1 MTQNAGW
8 GSTGAPG
15 PGGPAGPGGA
25 PHWGGWAPPPPPQ
38 PGTVPLKPLGLGDVV
53 SATFA
58 TLGRHWKQLAGVM
71 LAVLGLCLLV
81 MGLLAGVAVA
91 AVYDHIEPVFDP
103 PYGQDPA
110 AEHLTPIIVAGVT
123 LFVLLFAVGLLSM
136 AVVTAACP
144 AVLQQAVLGR
154 PTTFRAT
161 WRTALRRTPSVLG
174 TLVLTGLIAGAPVL
188 AAMAVWIPVMVVS
201 VSGDDPSPAALV
213 LLPVL
218 LLPAAA
224 VSVWLG
230 TRLSLAPA
238 VAVMENAGPGTALRR
253 SAALVKGDWWRI
265 FGITLV
271 GSMIAMSIAYMIQ
284 MPFQLIGTFGMIP
297 IMAETGEV
305 AEGSGPPT
313 GMIVALAFAFLC
325 IMVGGGVSQMFQ
337 IGYTQLFS
345 NLLYVDQRIRR
356 ENLAQAILAELAAP
370 APAAGPVPTPANPPA
385 DTPATPPADTP
396 ADTLAHTLTDSDA
409 PTVAHPDR
417 PGPRP
422 EPKTEPEPETEPDT
436 LPDRPKDD

>member
-1 MTQNAGW
+1 MTQNTGW
-8 GSTGAPG
+8 GSTGAHG
-15 PGGPAGPGGA
+15 PGWPGGPGGA
-25 PHWGGWAPPPPPQ
+25 PQWGGWAPPPPPQ

-58 TLGRHWKQLAGVM
+58 TFGRYWKQLAGVM

-81 MGLLAGVAVA
+81 MALLAGVAVA

-110 AEHLTPIIVAGVT
+110 AEHLTPFIVAGVT

-136 AVVTAACP
+136 AMLTAVCP

-154 PTTFRAT
+154 PTTFRAM
-161 WRTALRRTPSVLG
+161 WRAALRRTPSVLG
-174 TLVLTGLIAGAPVL
+174 TLLLTGLIAGAPVL

-218 LLPAAA
+218 LLPAIA

-238 VAVMENAGPGTALRR
+238 VAVMEKAAPVTALRR

-284 MPFQLIGTFGMIP
+284 MPFQLVGTFGMIP
-297 IMAETGEV
+297 LMAGAGEG
-305 AEGSGPPT
+305 AEGAGPST
-313 GMIVALAFAFLC
+313 GMIVALVFGILC
-325 IMVGGGVSQMFQ
+325 LMAGAGVSQMFQ

-356 ENLAQAILAELAAP
+356 ENLAQALLAELAAQ
-370 APAAGPVPTPANPPA
+370 APAAGPVPTPAEPPA
-385 DTPATPPADTP
+385 DTLTD
-396 ADTLAHTLTDSDA
+396 TLTDADA

-417 PGPRP
+417 PQPRP
-422 EPKTEPEPETEPDT
+422 EPEPDT

>member
-1 MTQNAGW
+1 MTQNTGW
-8 GSTGAPG
+8 GSTGAHG
-15 PGGPAGPGGA
+15 PGWPGGPGGA
-25 PHWGGWAPPPPPQ
+25 PQWGGWAPPPPPQ

-58 TLGRHWKQLAGVM
+58 TFGRYWKQLAGVM

-81 MGLLAGVAVA
+81 MALLAGVAVA

-110 AEHLTPIIVAGVT
+110 AEHLTPFIVAGVT

-136 AVVTAACP
+136 AMLTAVCP

-154 PTTFRAT
+154 PTTFRAM

-174 TLVLTGLIAGAPVL
+174 ALVLTGLIAGAPVL

-218 LLPAAA
+218 LLPTIA

-238 VAVMENAGPGTALRR
+238 VAVMEKATPVTALRR

-284 MPFQLIGTFGMIP
+284 MPFQLVGTFGMIP
-297 IMAETGEV
+297 LMAEAGEG
-305 AEGSGPPT
+305 AEGAGPST
-313 GMIVALAFAFLC
+313 GMIVALVFGILC
-325 IMVGGGVSQMFQ
+325 LMVGGGVSQMFQ

-356 ENLAQAILAELAAP
+356 ENLAQALLAELAAQ
-370 APAAGPVPTPANPPA
+370 APTAGPVPTPSEPPA
-385 DTPATPPADTP
+385 EPP
-396 ADTLAHTLTDSDA
+396 ADTLAHTLTDADA

-417 PGPRP
+417 PQPRP
-422 EPKTEPEPETEPDT
+422 EPEPDT

>member
-1 MTQNAGW
+1 MTQNTGW
-8 GSTGAPG
+8 GSTGAHG
-15 PGGPAGPGGA
+15 PGWPGGPGGA
-25 PHWGGWAPPPPPQ
+25 PQWGGWAPPPPPQ

-58 TLGRHWKQLAGVM
+58 TFGRYWKQLAGVM

-81 MGLLAGVAVA
+81 MALLAGVAVA

-110 AEHLTPIIVAGVT
+110 AEHLTPFIVAGVT

-136 AVVTAACP
+136 AMLTAVCP

-174 TLVLTGLIAGAPVL
+174 ALVLTGLIAGAPVL

-218 LLPAAA
+218 LLPTIA

-238 VAVMENAGPGTALRR
+238 VAVMEKATPVTSLRR

-271 GSMIAMSIAYMIQ
+271 GGMIAMSIAYMIQ
-284 MPFQLIGTFGMIP
+284 MPFQLVGTFGMIP
-297 IMAETGEV
+297 LMAEAGEG
-305 AEGSGPPT
+305 AEGAGPST
-313 GMIVALAFAFLC
+313 GMIVALVFGILC
-325 IMVGGGVSQMFQ
+325 LMVGGGVSQMFQ

-356 ENLAQAILAELAAP
+356 ENLAQALLAELAAQ
-370 APAAGPVPTPANPPA
+370 APTAGPVPTPSEPPSE
-385 DTPATPPADTP
+385 PP
-396 ADTLAHTLTDSDA
+396 ADTLAHTLTDADADADA

-417 PGPRP
+417 PQPRP
-422 EPKTEPEPETEPDT
+422 EPEPDT

>member
-1 MTQNAGW
+1 MTQNTGW

-15 PGGPAGPGGA
+15 PGGPGGA
-25 PHWGGWAPPPPPQ
+25 PHWGGWAPPPPPR
-38 PGTVPLKPLGLGDVV
+38 PGTVPLKPLALGDVV
-53 SATFA
+53 SASFA
-58 TLGRHWKQLAGVM
+58 TFGRYWKQLVGVM

-81 MGLLAGVAVA
+81 MTLLAGVAVA

-123 LFVLLFAVGLLSM
+123 LFVLLLAAGLPSTAMLTAV
-136 AVVTAACP
+136 CP

-154 PTTFRAT
+154 PTTFRAM

-174 TLVLTGLIAGAPVL
+174 ALLLTGLIAGAPVL
-188 AAMAVWIPVMVVS
+188 AAMAVWIPVMIVS

-218 LLPAAA
+218 LLPAIA

-238 VAVMENAGPGTALRR
+238 VAVMEKAAPVTALRR
-253 SAALVKGDWWRI
+253 SAALVKGYWWRI

-271 GSMIAMSIAYMIQ
+271 GSMIATSIAYMIQ
-284 MPFQLIGTFGMIP
+284 MPFQLVGTFGMIP
-297 IMAETGEV
+297 LMAEAGEG
-305 AEGSGPPT
+305 AEGAGPST
-313 GMIVALAFAFLC
+313 GMIVALVFGFLC
-325 IMVGGGVSQMFQ
+325 IMVGAGVSQMFQ

-345 NLLYVDQRIRR
+345 SLLYVDQRIRR
-356 ENLAQAILAELAAP
+356 ENLAQVLLAELSAQAP
-370 APAAGPVPTPANPPA
+370 ATGPV
-385 DTPATPPADTP
+385 ATPSDTP
-396 ADTLAHTLTDSDA
+396 ADTLAHTLTDADA

-417 PGPRP
+417 PERRP
-422 EPKTEPEPETEPDT
+422 EPEPDT
-436 LPDRPKDD
+436 LPDRPTDD

>member
-1 MTQNAGW
+1 M
-8 GSTGAPG
+8 
-15 PGGPAGPGGA
+15 
-25 PHWGGWAPPPPPQ
+25 
-38 PGTVPLKPLGLGDVV
+38 PLKPLALGDVV
-53 SATFA
+53 SASFA
-58 TLGRHWKQLAGVM
+58 TFGRYWKQLVGVM

-81 MGLLAGVAVA
+81 MTLLAGVAVA

-123 LFVLLFAVGLLSM
+123 LFVLLLAAGLLSTAM
-136 AVVTAACP
+136 LTAVCP

-154 PTTFRAT
+154 PTTFRAM

-174 TLVLTGLIAGAPVL
+174 ALLLTGLIAGAPVL
-188 AAMAVWIPVMVVS
+188 AAMAVWIPVMIVS

-218 LLPAAA
+218 LLPAIA

-238 VAVMENAGPGTALRR
+238 VAVMEKAAPVTALRR

-271 GSMIAMSIAYMIQ
+271 GSMIATSIAYMIQ
-284 MPFQLIGTFGMIP
+284 MPFQLVGTFGMIP
-297 IMAETGEV
+297 LMAEAGEG
-305 AEGSGPPT
+305 AEGAGPST
-313 GMIVALAFAFLC
+313 GMIVALVFGFLC
-325 IMVGGGVSQMFQ
+325 IMVGAGVSQMFQ

-345 NLLYVDQRIRR
+345 SLLYVDQRIRR
-356 ENLAQAILAELAAP
+356 ENLAQVLLAELAAQ
-370 APAAGPVPTPANPPA
+370 APATGPV
-385 DTPATPPADTP
+385 ATPSDTP
-396 ADTLAHTLTDSDA
+396 ADTLAHTLTDADA

-417 PGPRP
+417 PERRP
-422 EPKTEPEPETEPDT
+422 EPEPDT
-436 LPDRPKDD
+436 LPDRPTDD

>member
-1 MTQNAGW
+1 M
-8 GSTGAPG
+8 
-15 PGGPAGPGGA
+15 
-25 PHWGGWAPPPPPQ
+25 
-38 PGTVPLKPLGLGDVV
+38 PLKPLGLGEVV
-53 SATFA
+53 SASFA
-58 TLGRHWKQLAGVM
+58 TFGRYWKQLAGVM

-81 MGLLAGVAVA
+81 MALLAGVAVA

-110 AEHLTPIIVAGVT
+110 AEHLTPVIVAGVT

-136 AVVTAACP
+136 AVLTAVCP

-154 PTTFRAT
+154 PTTFRAM
-161 WRTALRRTPSVLG
+161 WRTTLRRTPAVLG
-174 TLVLTGLIAGAPVL
+174 TLLLTGLIAGAPVL
-188 AAMAVWIPVMVVS
+188 AAMAVWIPLMVVS
-201 VSGDDPSPAALV
+201 VAGDDPSPAALI

-218 LLPAAA
+218 LLPAIA

-238 VAVMENAGPGTALRR
+238 VAVMEKAAPVTALRR

-284 MPFQLIGTFGMIP
+284 MPFQLVGTFGMIP
-297 IMAETGEV
+297 LMAEAGEG
-305 AEGSGPPT
+305 AEGADPST
-313 GMIVALAFAFLC
+313 GMIVALVFGILC

-356 ENLAQAILAELAAP
+356 ENLAQALLAELAAQ
-370 APAAGPVPTPANPPA
+370 APGTDTDTGPVPTPAEPPA
-385 DTPATPPADTP
+385 DT
-396 ADTLAHTLTDSDA
+396 LSDA
-409 PTVAHPDR
+409 DAPALAHPDR
-417 PGPRP
+417 PQPRP
-422 EPKTEPEPETEPDT
+422 EPEPDT
-436 LPDRPKDD
+436 LPDRPTDD

>member
-1 MTQNAGW
+1 MTQNTGW

-15 PGGPAGPGGA
+15 PGGPGGA

-58 TLGRHWKQLAGVM
+58 TLGRYWKQLAGVM

-81 MGLLAGVAVA
+81 MALLAGVAVA

-110 AEHLTPIIVAGVT
+110 TEHLTPVIVAGVT

-136 AVVTAACP
+136 AMLTAVCP

-154 PTTFRAT
+154 PATFRAM
-161 WRTALRRTPSVLG
+161 WRTALGRTPSVLG

-218 LLPAAA
+218 LLPAVV

-230 TRLSLAPA
+230 TRLGLAPA
-238 VAVMENAGPGTALRR
+238 VAVMEKAAPVTALRR

-284 MPFQLIGTFGMIP
+284 MPFQLVGTFGMIP
-297 IMAETGEV
+297 LMAAADEG
-305 AEGSGPPT
+305 AEAAGPST
-313 GMIVALAFAFLC
+313 GMIVALVFGFLC
-325 IMVGGGVSQMFQ
+325 IMVGAGVSQMFQ

-345 NLLYVDQRIRR
+345 NLLYVDQRMRR
-356 ENLAQAILAELAAP
+356 ENLAQALLAEVAAQ
-370 APAAGPVPTPANPPA
+370 APAAGPVPTPA
-385 DTPATPPADTP
+385 DTPAHPP
-396 ADTLAHTLTDSDA
+396 ADTLAHTLTDADADA

-417 PGPRP
+417 PEPRP
-422 EPKTEPEPETEPDT
+422 EPEPDT

>member
-1 MTQNAGW
+1 M
-8 GSTGAPG
+8 
-15 PGGPAGPGGA
+15 
-25 PHWGGWAPPPPPQ
+25 
-38 PGTVPLKPLGLGDVV
+38 PLKPLGLGDVV
-53 SATFA
+53 SASFA
-58 TLGRHWKQLAGVM
+58 TFGRYWKQLAGVM

-81 MGLLAGVAVA
+81 MALLAGIAVA

-103 PYGQDPA
+103 PFGQDPA

-123 LFVLLFAVGLLSM
+123 LFVLLSAVGLLSM
-136 AVVTAACP
+136 AMLTAVCP

-154 PTTFRAT
+154 PATFRAM

-201 VSGDDPSPAALV
+201 VSGDDPSPAALA
-213 LLPVL
+213 LLPL
-218 LLPAAA
+218 LMLPAIP

-238 VAVMENAGPGTALRR
+238 VAVMEKAGPVTALRR

-284 MPFQLIGTFGMIP
+284 MPFQLVGMFGMVP
-297 IMAETGEV
+297 LMAAAGEG
-305 AEGSGPPT
+305 AEGTDPST
-313 GMIVALAFAFLC
+313 GMIVALVFGFLC
-325 IMVGGGVSQMFQ
+325 IMVGGAVSQMFQ

-356 ENLAQAILAELAAP
+356 ENLAQALLAELADQ
-370 APAAGPVPTPANPPA
+370 APAAGPVPTPSDPPSDPPA
-385 DTPATPPADTP
+385 DPPSDPP
-396 ADTLAHTLTDSDA
+396 ADTLAHTLTDADA

-417 PGPRP
+417 PEPRP
-422 EPKTEPEPETEPDT
+422 EPEPDT
-436 LPDRPKDD
+436 LPDGPKDD

>member
-1 MTQNAGW
+1 MTQNTGW
-8 GSTGAPG
+8 GSTGAHG
-15 PGGPAGPGGA
+15 PGGPGGA
-25 PHWGGWAPPPPPQ
+25 PQWGGWAPPPPPQ
-38 PGTVPLKPLGLGDVV
+38 PGVVPLKPLGLGEVV
-53 SATFA
+53 SASFA
-58 TLGRHWKQLAGVM
+58 TFGRYWKQLAGVM

-81 MGLLAGVAVA
+81 MALLAGIAVA

-110 AEHLTPIIVAGVT
+110 TEHLTPVIVAGVT

-136 AVVTAACP
+136 AVLTAVCP

-154 PTTFRAT
+154 PTTFRAM
-161 WRTALRRTPSVLG
+161 WRTTLRRTPSVLG
-174 TLVLTGLIAGAPVL
+174 ALLLTGLIAGAPVL

-201 VSGDDPSPAALV
+201 VAGDDPSPAALI

-218 LLPAAA
+218 LLPAIA

-238 VAVMENAGPGTALRR
+238 VAVMEKAAPVTALRR

-284 MPFQLIGTFGMIP
+284 MPFQLVGTFGMIP
-297 IMAETGEV
+297 LMAEAGEG
-305 AEGSGPPT
+305 AEGADPST
-313 GMIVALAFAFLC
+313 GMIVALVFGILC

-356 ENLAQAILAELAAP
+356 ENLAQTLLAELAAQ
-370 APAAGPVPTPANPPA
+370 APGTGTGPVPTPAEPPA
-385 DTPATPPADTP
+385 DTP
-396 ADTLAHTLTDSDA
+396 
-409 PTVAHPDR
+409 PDR
-417 PGPRP
+417 P
-422 EPKTEPEPETEPDT
+422 T
-436 LPDRPKDD
+436 DD